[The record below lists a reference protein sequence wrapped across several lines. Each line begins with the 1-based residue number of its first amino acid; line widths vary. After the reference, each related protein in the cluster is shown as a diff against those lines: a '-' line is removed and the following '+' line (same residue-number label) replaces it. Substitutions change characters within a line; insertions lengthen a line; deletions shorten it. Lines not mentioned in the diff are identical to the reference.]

1 MSNDIAIFLD
11 LDNLVIGAKQ
21 KNMTFDIN
29 LVLSHIRKITDNGR
43 IVMRR
48 AYGDW
53 RNSSQ
58 QLKELTTAG
67 FTNQSNVRLNN
78 FSKNLADMQIVVD
91 AMETMVD
98 GHQYGTYALITGDR
112 DFTPLV
118 QSLRKRGKHVIGIGI
133 RHSTSKS
140 FAALCDE
147 YIYYET
153 LVPKPEMTGAKIEEI
168 LTVAVDRLLSRQKQ
182 VRISVLQKEMSDL
195 SGGTFDKTHYSGSFS
210 KWLANYPTI
219 LTVHQDGTTTYI
231 QKPKPAQKAEL
242 RPLHKRYR
250 SHLKQQRLR
259 IVPSQERILILRD
272 MITHLQQDKVW
283 RWRELINH
291 LSEKYQTE
299 KKDISKNALNA
310 VFLVARHGEV
320 VQTKKDRSLGSAPV
334 SLNIEGDKVVQQA
347 IVRCDAVYL
356 REILNSTE
364 PFEAEEAAIALYD
377 DPARTPYI
385 KAVMKKWM
393 GHAAE

>member
-29 LVLSHIRKITDNGR
+29 LVLDHIKKITDNGR

-98 GHQYGTYALITGDR
+98 GHQYETYVLITGDR

-118 QSLRKRGKHVIGIGI
+118 QSLRKRGKHVIGVGI

-140 FAALCDE
+140 FAALCDD
-147 YIYYET
+147 YIYYAT

-168 LTVAVDRLLSRQKQ
+168 LAVAVDRLLSRQKQ
-182 VRISVLQKEMSDL
+182 VRISVLQKEMKDL
-195 SGGTFDKTHYSGSFS
+195 SGGTFDKAHYSGSFS

-219 LTVHQDGTTTYI
+219 LTVIQDGTTTYV
-231 QKPKPAQKAEL
+231 QKPKPEKKAEL
-242 RPLHKRYR
+242 RPLYKRYR
-250 SHLKQQRLR
+250 SYLKQQRLR
-259 IVPSQERILILRD
+259 IVPSQDRIVILRD
-272 MITHLQQDKVW
+272 MISHLQEAKEW
-283 RWRELINH
+283 RWRELISH
-291 LSEKYQTE
+291 LSDSYGESEQK
-299 KKDISKNALNA
+299 ISKNSLNA
-310 VFLVARHGEV
+310 VFLVARRGDV
-320 VQTKKDRSLGSAPV
+320 VQTKKDRSLGSAPI
-334 SLNIEGDKVVQQA
+334 SLNLEGAKLVQQA

-356 REILNSTE
+356 REIMNAPE
-364 PFEAEEAAIALYD
+364 PFEAEEAALALYD
-377 DPARTPYI
+377 DVARTPYI

-393 GHAAE
+393 GHADE

>member
-21 KNMTFDIN
+21 KNMTFDIH
-29 LVLSHIRKITDNGR
+29 LVLEHIKQVTDNGR
-43 IVMRR
+43 IVLRR

-98 GHQYGTYALITGDR
+98 GHQYATYVLITGDR
-112 DFTPLV
+112 DFTPLA
-118 QSLRKRGKHVIGIGI
+118 QSLRKRGKQVIGVGV
-133 RHSTSKS
+133 RHSTSQT
-140 FAALCDE
+140 FADLCDD

-168 LTVAVDRLLSRQKQ
+168 LAVAVERQLSHKNQ
-182 VRISVLQKEMSDL
+182 VRISILRQEMTEL
-195 SGGTFDKTHYSGSFS
+195 SGGAFDKTHYSGSFS

-219 LTVHQDGTTTYI
+219 LTLHQDGTTTYV
-231 QKPKPAQKAEL
+231 QKPKPEKKAIL

-259 IVPSQERILILRD
+259 IVPSKDRIRILRD
-272 MITHLQQDKVW
+272 MISNLQQEKEW
-283 RWRELINH
+283 RWRELISH
-291 LSEKYQTE
+291 LASNYTAEDAK
-299 KKDISKNALNA
+299 ISKNSLNA
-310 VFLVARHGEV
+310 VFLVARRGDV
-320 VQTKKDRSLGSAPV
+320 VQTKKDRSLGSAPI
-334 SLNIEGDKVVQQA
+334 LLHLEGEKLVQQA

-356 REILNSTE
+356 REILNCSE
-364 PFEAEEAAIALYD
+364 PFEAEEAALALYD
-377 DPARTPYI
+377 DVERTPYI
-385 KAVMKKWM
+385 KMVMKKWM
-393 GHAAE
+393 GHADE

>member
-21 KNMTFDIN
+21 KNMTFDIH
-29 LVLSHIRKITDNGR
+29 LVLEHIKKTTDNGR

-98 GHQYGTYALITGDR
+98 GHQYGTYVLITGDR
-112 DFTPLV
+112 DFTPLA

-133 RHSTSKS
+133 RHSTSKT
-140 FAALCDE
+140 FADLCDE

-153 LVPKPEMTGAKIEEI
+153 IVPKPEMTGAKIEET
-168 LTVAVDRLLSRQKQ
+168 LTAAVERLLSRQKK

-219 LTVHQDGTTTYI
+219 LTVIQDGTTTYV

-250 SHLKQQRLR
+250 SYLKQQRLR
-259 IVPSQERILILRD
+259 IVSSQDRIRILRD
-272 MITHLQQDKVW
+272 TISHLQEEKSW
-283 RWRELINH
+283 RWRELISH
-291 LSEKYQTE
+291 LADGYSKEE
-299 KKDISKNALNA
+299 KKISKNSLNA
-310 VFLVARHGEV
+310 VFLVARRGEV
-320 VQTKKDRSLGSAPV
+320 VQTKKDRSLGSAPI
-334 SLNIEGDKVVQQA
+334 SLNIEGEKLVQQA

-356 REILNSTE
+356 REIMNAPE

-377 DPARTPYI
+377 DTARTPYI
-385 KAVMKKWM
+385 KAVMKKWI
-393 GHAAE
+393 GHADE

>member
-29 LVLSHIRKITDNGR
+29 LVLAHIRQVTNNGR

-98 GHQYGTYALITGDR
+98 GHQYETYVLITGDR
-112 DFTPLV
+112 DFTPLA
-118 QSLRKRGKHVIGIGI
+118 QSLRKRGKRVIGMGI
-133 RHSTSKS
+133 RHSTSQA
-140 FAALCDE
+140 FADLCDD

-168 LTVAVDRLLSRQKQ
+168 LTTAIERKLSAENQI
-182 VRISVLQKEMSDL
+182 RISVLRQEMAELSD
-195 SGGTFDKTHYSGSFS
+195 GAFDKTHYGSSFS
-210 KWLANYPTI
+210 KWLINYPSI
-219 LTVHQDGTTTYI
+219 LTLHQEGTTTYV
-231 QKPKPAQKAEL
+231 QKPKPEQTAPL

-259 IVPSQERILILRD
+259 IVSSKDRIRILRD
-272 MITHLQQDKVW
+272 MVSNLQQEKEW
-283 RWRELINH
+283 RWRELIGH
-291 LSEKYQTE
+291 LADLYNAEGSE
-299 KKDISKNALNA
+299 ISKNSLNA
-310 VFLVARHGEV
+310 TFLVARRGDV
-320 VQTKKDRSLGSAPV
+320 VQTKKDRSLGSAPIL
-334 SLNIEGDKVVQQA
+334 LNIKGEKLLQQA
-347 IVRCDAVYL
+347 IVHCDAVYL
-356 REILNSTE
+356 REILNCPE
-364 PFEAEEAAIALYD
+364 PFEAEEAALALYD
-377 DPARTPYI
+377 DATRTPYI
-385 KAVMKKWM
+385 KMVMKKWL
-393 GHAAE
+393 GHADE